1 MSQSLSRIL
10 LHLVFSTKKREP
22 WINELIQP
30 TLHAYLAGACRAV
43 GSEAFRVGGTEDH
56 IHVACTL
63 SRTLTVGNLFEE
75 IKKSSSAWLK
85 QKDGIPS
92 CFAWQSGYGVFSI
105 GESQL
110 PTLLRY
116 IDNQKEHHR
125 TRSFKEEYLEFLKRY
140 GVNHDER
147 YLWD

>member
-10 LHLVFSTKKREP
+10 LHLVFSTKNREP
-22 WINELIQP
+22 WIDESVCP
-30 TLHAYLAGACRAV
+30 ALHAYLAGACRSI
-43 GSEAFRVGGTEDH
+43 GCEAYRVGGTADH
-56 IHVACTL
+56 IHIACTL
-63 SRTLTVGNLFEE
+63 PRTLTVSNLLEE
-75 IKKSSSAWLK
+75 IKKSSSSWLK
-85 QKDGIPS
+85 QQNGIPAS
-92 CFAWQSGYGVFSI
+92 FAWQSGYGVFSV

-125 TRSFKEEYLEFLKRY
+125 TRTFKEEYLDFLKRY

-147 YLWD
+147 YLWN